1 MFLRSQWHPQN
12 EQQMRNLFLKEQ
24 DTLGKSL
31 SRKVSQQSVT
41 SALEDYIINM
51 YLLDDFI

>member
-1 MFLRSQWHPQN
+1 MFLRSQCHPQN